1 MGIIDLTSDLA
12 AGAGDNLSQ
21 HGGRHGGLSNE
32 TPSMPAHS
40 IEHSQL
46 DTGVGNSSNAQTF
59 NDGHGYT
66 VTGNK
71 EFTRP
76 NESALANMLEAVGG
90 QYNPT
95 STGVETGP
103 VNYFSGVTG
112 EWGPG
117 TLPAGFTFNMAYG
130 DSKLAPND
138 TMALSTTRHT
148 VGLDTLEP
156 ITFAAPNAYDSDFM
170 TTPIANNISN
180 LQGFSDSLTHNV
192 SMITLTGPTAGET
205 YQTAINTTPSTLGA
219 HGSAFKALPIAS
231 FISRYAPPGTV
242 SVLNPDI
249 DYDDPAKTI
258 PISYAKTR
266 AAFNHHTAIP
276 FADSLH
282 WAEGDVALAA
292 HNPITIVPRQMGRIA
307 PPPVQALTK
316 TAIKTTF
323 TNGQPTFN
331 IPKQYNITGNYK
343 LQTRAWNS
351 DDDENKFWDGTYI
364 LNSAPTIPSSILQFA
379 SISPITKT
387 SRFDS
392 EGDIN
397 MSFTDIFGHS
407 YAALAALNSNIA
419 LPVQVTTPG
428 PTDS

>member
-46 DTGVGNSSNAQTF
+46 DTGVGNSSNAQSF

-192 SMITLTGPTAGET
+192 SMITLTGPTLGDA

-219 HGSAFKALPIAS
+219 HGSDFMTTPIAS
-231 FISRYAPPGTV
+231 YISRYAPPIET
-242 SVLNPDI
+242 SVTNPDI
-249 DYDDPAKTI
+249 VYDTPAITL

-276 FADSLH
+276 FADSVQYMTGDIADTGVPISYEKTDRTFFDHYPEVDFEDSLH
-282 WAEGDVALAA
+282 WIEGDVNLAA
-292 HNPITIVPRQMGRIA
+292 HNPTTIRARQLSRIA
-307 PPPVQALTK
+307 TAPV
-316 TAIKTTF
+316 
-323 TNGQPTFN
+323 
-331 IPKQYNITGNYK
+331 
-343 LQTRAWNS
+343 
-351 DDDENKFWDGTYI
+351 
-364 LNSAPTIPSSILQFA
+364 
-379 SISPITKT
+379 
-387 SRFDS
+387 
-392 EGDIN
+392 
-397 MSFTDIFGHS
+397 
-407 YAALAALNSNIA
+407 
-419 LPVQVTTPG
+419 
-428 PTDS
+428 